1 MSELH
6 YACELWTPT
15 ASLKALPDSYL
26 WAQQLLGMIN
36 LAKNQVLPFYKD
48 QLPTAPF
55 SGAVF
60 SGAAGNGRHTTA
72 EALALSLANEHK
84 NANIL
89 HLRLRGAFLDFEQPD
104 TALKA
109 LASLREAFRSVD
121 GMCLLLDEPQDCR
134 HSRMLQSHLLM
145 LRSTFRREFPSK
157 PFYLIIVTDSA
168 DSVLS
173 GLLRELPLLPC
184 AAPTEDERRAW
195 LSEQLR
201 GTDKKVTVKK
211 VTSEISMRELADK
224 TEGFSWYQLQQLCSQ
239 LQNRVFMNAHLKTVQ
254 QRNDIIAAANAV
266 TENEGKHAVRK
277 YRLRLIKSGD
287 ATPDLSQLE
296 SLLHALKP
304 QLPVQQSA
312 LPYIQAVPVQAAA
325 AAVPATA
332 APAPSAAE
340 VRESI
345 DEEESSFD
353 KNDNLAQQE
362 KHGNPDAM
370 SGDEFIFSLGHR
382 LKLPDLSA
390 LEAELPET

>member
-15 ASLKALPDSYL
+15 VSLKALPDSYL

-36 LAKNQVLPFYKD
+36 LVKNQVQPFYKD
-48 QLPTAPF
+48 HLPTAPL

-72 EALALSLANEHK
+72 EALSLSLANQHK

-109 LASLREAFRSVD
+109 LASLRDAFRSAD

-145 LRSTFRREFPSK
+145 LRSAFRREFPNK

-184 AAPTEDERRAW
+184 AAPTADERRAW
-195 LSEQLR
+195 LSAQLR
-201 GTDKKVTVKK
+201 SKIKKING
-211 VTSEISMRELADK
+211 EISMADLAAE
-224 TEGFSWYQLQQLCSQ
+224 TEGFSWYQLQQLRSYLQSQ
-239 LQNRVFMNAHLKTVQ
+239 VFVNAQ
-254 QRNDIIAAANAV
+254 QLAEQQKEEVTAAANALTKNDV
-266 TENEGKHAVRK
+266 TRALAKHRIH
-277 YRLRLIKSGD
+277 LIKSGD

-296 SLLHALKP
+296 PLLHALKA

-332 APAPSAAE
+332 APATSAAE

-382 LKLPDLSA
+382 LKLPDLST
-390 LEAELPET
+390 LETELPET